1 MTACQWAN
9 SGRNSSEAMEVWLA
23 CHYWKRHSGASCW
36 CSSVAQSCSTPR
48 GLQHAGHP
56 CPSLSPAAS
65 SNSCPL
71 SQWFHPTILPSVTP
85 FSSFPQS
92 FPASGSFPMS
102 WLFTSGSQSVGASA
116 SSSVFPISIQGWF
129 PLGLTCLIS
138 LLSCALKGVFRK
150 RNLILGASALLRARN
165 KGIMRRRRHFVIWD
179 FFFFRWLL
187 SADKIETQPA
197 T

>member
-1 MTACQWAN
+1 M
-9 SGRNSSEAMEVWLA
+9 SDSL
-23 CHYWKRHSGASCW
+23 
-36 CSSVAQSCSTPR
+36 QSHR
-48 GLQHAGHP
+48 LQHTRLP
-56 CPSLSPAAS
+56 WPSPSPGVC

-71 SQWFHPTILPSVTP
+71 SQGCHPTILPSVTP